1 MKEGKQA
8 GRLEGEE
15 IRGKK
20 KCSGKIAAGCSAVD
34 GCCALQVPSEK
45 NRNRKQTVTVF
56 ESEKCICQDGIRW
69 KILGVPHPEK
79 KKRKDLDVLS
89 KRGKN
94 FRCEVFGHSR
104 SRKLERRM
112 EP

>member
-1 MKEGKQA
+1 M
-8 GRLEGEE
+8 
-15 IRGKK
+15 
-20 KCSGKIAAGCSAVD
+20 D

-112 EP
+112 EPKFRA